1 MAKAKKGRR
10 IMKSVWYNM
19 FHYSDYWH
27 TWSRVL
33 RFEDWSVVE
42 VNLTPINS
50 DWQKDVEPIRIR
62 KHGTMDERRDWLW
75 QERSKRMTVDF
86 VYRDGLYLSD
96 SLPISV
102 ISAMEKAIGLPLV
115 QRLLK
120 EDFYSKIDWN
130 KYRSANELGG
140 GVPFD
145 LCSVR

>member
-1 MAKAKKGRR
+1 M
-10 IMKSVWYNM
+10 
-19 FHYSDYWH
+19 
-27 TWSRVL
+27 
-33 RFEDWSVVE
+33 
-42 VNLTPINS
+42 
-50 DWQKDVEPIRIR
+50 DWQNDGEPSRIR
-62 KHGTMDERRDWLW
+62 THGTMDERRDWLW
-75 QERSKRMTVDF
+75 QERSKRMTIDF

-96 SLPISV
+96 SLPVYVVSE
-102 ISAMEKAIGLPLV
+102 MEKAIGLPLV